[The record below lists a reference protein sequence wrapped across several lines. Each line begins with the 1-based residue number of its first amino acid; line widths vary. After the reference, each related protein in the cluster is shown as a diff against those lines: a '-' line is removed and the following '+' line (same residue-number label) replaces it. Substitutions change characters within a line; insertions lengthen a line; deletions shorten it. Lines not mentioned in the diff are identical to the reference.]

1 MIENTTKTKKDYI
14 AQLKR
19 EFVGPKKDR
28 CAYVSVCKDAIA
40 DHFPDNPNPSYDE
53 IVSVL
58 GAPSDLLV
66 TFDADYYRDLILQ
79 KKKNFIIL
87 QIVLLALIVGIS
99 ISSFALVKSAED
111 NDIVIDNNFDK
122 NN

>member
-1 MIENTTKTKKDYI
+1 M
-14 AQLKR
+14 
-19 EFVGPKKDR
+19 
-28 CAYVSVCKDAIA
+28 SVCKDAIA

-87 QIVLLALIVGIS
+87 QIVLLALILGIS
-99 ISSFALVKSAED
+99 ISSFALVKSTED
-111 NDIVIDNNFDK
+111 NTIVIDNDFDQ
-122 NN
+122 ND